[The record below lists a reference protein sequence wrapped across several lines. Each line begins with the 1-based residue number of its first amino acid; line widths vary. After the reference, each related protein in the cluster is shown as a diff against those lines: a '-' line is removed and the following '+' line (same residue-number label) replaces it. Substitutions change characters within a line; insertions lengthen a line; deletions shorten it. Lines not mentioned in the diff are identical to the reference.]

1 MAKNRII
8 FVLWLLLWL
17 AAWAQGKGNM
27 AACILIGTVVC
38 AVMEI
43 IIAFALRKKL
53 TAELSAGISCR
64 KGEALPVTV
73 TVRSS
78 GICSCL
84 RVQAVVRCRDLL
96 TGEMT
101 QTTVC
106 FPVGGKS
113 EVQTVCDFRP
123 RRCGKLELTLSELRL
138 FDLFGLVGAK
148 KAVDLSAPSLVLPD
162 IYPVELSVSERQ
174 SPDMDSDE
182 YSMYHPGDDPSET
195 FALREYLS
203 GDRIRNIHWKLSEKT
218 DHLMVRQL
226 GLPVNN
232 SILLVLD
239 NSADT
244 VPSAGEREALGEA
257 VVSVSAALC
266 EAGLPHQAAWLD
278 RETMEPQLCAISS
291 MEELTQ
297 ALSGLL
303 SAETE
308 PDDRTVTQRLVEEQ
322 GLDYAHVLTLSLR
335 PEEEEL
341 HTASGAPVAHLTVSE
356 SLLKSKEG
364 IYLAL

>member
-8 FVLWLLLWL
+8 FALWLLLWL

-43 IIAFALRKKL
+43 IFAFMLRKRL

-73 TVRSS
+73 TVRNS
-78 GICSCL
+78 GIFSCL
-84 RVQAVVRCRDLL
+84 RVQAVVHCRDLL
-96 TGEMT
+96 TGEET
-101 QTTVC
+101 RSTAR
-106 FPVGGKS
+106 FPVSGKS
-113 EVQTVCDFRP
+113 EAQAVCDFRP
-123 RRCGKLELTLSELRL
+123 PRCGKLALTLSELRV

-148 KAVDLSAPSLVLPD
+148 KPVELSAPSLVLPD
-162 IYPVELSVSERQ
+162 IWPVELSVSERQ

-203 GDRIRNIHWKLSEKT
+203 GDRIKNIHWKLSEKT

-244 VPSAGEREALGEA
+244 APSAANCIA
-257 VVSVSAALC
+257 M
-266 EAGLPHQAAWLD
+266 P
-278 RETMEPQLCAISS
+278 II
-291 MEELTQ
+291 
-297 ALSGLL
+297 
-303 SAETE
+303 
-308 PDDRTVTQRLVEEQ
+308 
-322 GLDYAHVLTLSLR
+322 R
-335 PEEEEL
+335 P
-341 HTASGAPVAHLTVSE
+341 
-356 SLLKSKEG
+356 
-364 IYLAL
+364 